1 MSGLFLYLQKSTCM
15 KTKDTFSLIIYI
27 IAPLVL
33 TLLGFHILFPES
45 LDSMILITDS
55 KGNKIN
61 DNSLILIIL
70 IMSFS
75 IISVVFLF
83 QYLTRDPLEN
93 SLNRIKADIKGIEI
107 KLIENIVDEK
117 VGEILRN
124 KNISK
129 NIKLNED
136 DVKNIIANKLDNII
150 DQTVLT
156 KIESLYGDK
165 IVEELKYDEIDEI
178 IDYVKERIQKETN
191 RLVRN
196 SNVNLIIG
204 IFSTMGAI
212 AILSY
217 ALIGHQNTDPSKDL
231 MYYLPRITL
240 SVFIELFSFY
250 FLKLYKINL
259 EEIKYLNNEKTNI
272 DMRVLA
278 IKMAVTYKPDKIESI
293 IENLLKTERNYIL
306 KKDESTIDIE
316 RSKVDNKFYEKIVG
330 IFESIKSKTDK

>member
-1 MSGLFLYLQKSTCM
+1 M